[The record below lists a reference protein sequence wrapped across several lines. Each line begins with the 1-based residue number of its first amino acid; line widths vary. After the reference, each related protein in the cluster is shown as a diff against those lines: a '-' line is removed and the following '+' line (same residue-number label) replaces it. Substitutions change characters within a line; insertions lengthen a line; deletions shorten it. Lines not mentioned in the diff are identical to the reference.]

1 MGAGGSRICG
11 PSQPPITDANT
22 AVKHATRDFT
32 GLDVET
38 EEQEKKYHFEGAP
51 DVTTTID
58 GRFIASNL
66 QEIWTFFVKDL
77 ENKAEVPREMAEN
90 IILHVVSRLKKKVG
104 CCLETRA
111 TTAAG
116 SSSACLHTGPRLIQ
130 TIEDMP
136 DLPARSSGE
145 EQIDIQEYFQDK
157 DTELAKAIL
166 KDFENTSGD
175 PNLQFDDYM
184 TLTGR
189 TFIDLLS
196 KHDSAIPD
204 LENLSLRRYHSS
216 RDLDKSPHTPRGSS
230 SVPKTP
236 RMSQRGST
244 STALYLQE
252 VGVPVSKS

>member
-90 IILHVVSRLKKKVG
+90 IILYVVSRLKKK
-104 CCLETRA
+104 
-111 TTAAG
+111 
-116 SSSACLHTGPRLIQ
+116 

>member
-90 IILHVVSRLKKKVG
+90 IILHVVSRLKKK
-104 CCLETRA
+104 
-111 TTAAG
+111 
-116 SSSACLHTGPRLIQ
+116 

>member
-90 IILHVVSRLKKKVG
+90 IILHVVSRLKKK
-104 CCLETRA
+104 
-111 TTAAG
+111 
-116 SSSACLHTGPRLIQ
+116 

-252 VGVPVSKS
+252 VGVPVIKS